1 MKNDYG
7 TGPDKISIPPT
18 LLFSLFGDHPDVRKS
33 ATSDFKFAG
42 DKIYLVG
49 ESKQELG
56 ASELAFMMTEEGQT
70 AGVGGHVP
78 LLPHPEK
85 NLSTYRALSQCIRE
99 GLVRTAH
106 DCSEGGLAVTLA
118 EMCIGGRIGAHV
130 DIDGTGDADVWG
142 RMWGESLGRIVVA
155 VSPEH
160 EHEFLRSMKGHPT
173 TVLGVV
179 LQEPH
184 LTVADGD
191 DTLISMDVETMAT
204 AWKGTLD
211 LTGGMA

>member
-1 MKNDYG
+1 M
-7 TGPDKISIPPT
+7 
-18 LLFSLFGDHPDVRKS
+18 RKS

-106 DCSEGGLAVTLA
+106 DCSEGGLAVSLA
-118 EMCIGGRIGAHV
+118 EMCIGGRIGVMLTLMEPVTLCGVECGVNRLAV
-130 DIDGTGDADVWG
+130 LSSPYLPNTNQTF
-142 RMWGESLGRIVVA
+142 SL
-155 VSPEH
+155 
-160 EHEFLRSMKGHPT
+160 
-173 TVLGVV
+173 
-179 LQEPH
+179 Q
-184 LTVADGD
+184 
-191 DTLISMDVETMAT
+191 
-204 AWKGTLD
+204 
-211 LTGGMA
+211 